1 MNIYFNFWFFII
13 LLFIGLIIFSV
24 KKESLNLFAYII
36 LTLFTL
42 ILVLNINNFN
52 IDFFLVD
59 SWKIIFI
66 SLLTLSYFYILFI
79 LKDNREEI
87 YFLVFMVW
95 LGSLIVIISNHLL
108 MVYLGLELQ
117 TFSLFVLIAKNRV
130 SVKSSEAGLKYFVL
144 GAISSGFFLIVMTT
158 IYGIYGSLDLNYLV
172 SFHNS
177 DFMFLVIILVLVLS
191 LFFKLSLFPLHFW
204 IPDIYE
210 GSASDIL
217 GVLATLPKIS
227 IMSLILQLNLPFE
240 ILMWCAIG
248 SIIIGSFGGFNQ
260 TKIKR
265 LLAYS
270 GISHIGFTFLGVALL
285 SKIGLEVSL
294 LYFIIYIVTVLG
306 LITLL
311 INHKGG
317 KDKFISELSGIGLK
331 NTSIGVVWALL
342 LLSIAGIPPL
352 CGFLGK
358 WWTIWTFVSHGHM
371 FLGLVIVFASAIAV
385 GYYLRVT
392 KILYFQPK
400 SSYVI
405 WNNVLQGN
413 KLSFTVS
420 FFLGLIFYFNLFLIL
435 NPNFLTE
442 LINYNFIDLF

>member
-24 KKESLNLFAYII
+24 QKKSLNLFVYII
-36 LTLFTL
+36 LTLCVL

-52 IDFFLVD
+52 IDFFFVN

-117 TFSLFVLIAKNRV
+117 TFSLFILIAKNRV
-130 SVKSSEAGLKYFVL
+130 SVKSSEASLKYFVL
-144 GAISSGFFLIVMTT
+144 GAISSGFFLITMTT
-158 IYGIYGSLDLNYLV
+158 IYGVYGSLNLNYLV
-172 SFHNS
+172 SLYNS
-177 DFMFLVIILVLVLS
+177 DFMFIVIILVLVLS

-248 SIIIGSFGGFNQ
+248 SIVIGSFGGFNQ

-294 LYFIIYIVTVLG
+294 LYFIIYIITVLG

-311 INHKGG
+311 VNHKGS

-331 NTSIGVVWALL
+331 NASIGIVWGLL
-342 LLSIAGIPPL
+342 LLSVAGIPPL

-358 WWTIWTFVSHGHM
+358 WWTIWAFISHGYL
-371 FLGLVIVFASAIAV
+371 FLGLIIVISSAIAV
-385 GYYLRVT
+385 GYYLRIT
-392 KILYFQPK
+392 KILYFQSK
-400 SSYVI
+400 SSYII
-405 WNNVLQGN
+405 WDNVLQGN
-413 KLSFTVS
+413 KLSFTTS

-442 LINYNFIDLF
+442 LINCNFIDLF

>member
-1 MNIYFNFWFFII
+1 MY
-13 LLFIGLIIFSV
+13 V
-24 KKESLNLFAYII
+24 I
-36 LTLFTL
+36 LTLI
-42 ILVLNINNFN
+42 ILMLVFNINGFN
-52 IDFFLVD
+52 IDFFIIN

-66 SLLTLSYFYILFI
+66 GLLTLSYFYLLFV
-79 LKDNREEI
+79 LKDSREEI

-95 LGSLIVIISNHLL
+95 LGSLIIIISNHLL
-108 MVYLGLELQ
+108 VIYLGLELQ
-117 TFSLFVLIAKNRV
+117 TFSLFILIAKNRV

-144 GAISSGFFLIVMTT
+144 GAISSGFFLITITT
-158 IYGIYGSLDLNYLV
+158 IYGVYGSLNLNYLI
-172 SFHNS
+172 SYYNT
-177 DFMFLVIILVLVLS
+177 DFIFLIIILVMILS

-210 GSASDIL
+210 GSSSDIL

-240 ILMWCAIG
+240 FLMWCAIG

-260 TKIKR
+260 SKIKR

-270 GISHIGFTFLGVALL
+270 GISHIGFTFLGVALF
-285 SKIGLEVSL
+285 SKIGVEVSL
-294 LYFIIYIVTVLG
+294 LYFIIYIITVLG

-311 INHKGG
+311 INHKGS

-331 NTSIGVVWALL
+331 NTSVGIIWALL

-358 WWTIWTFVSHGHM
+358 WWTIWIFISHGHIL
-371 FLGLVIVFASAIAV
+371 LGLIIVLSSAIAV
-385 GYYLRVT
+385 GYYLRIT
-392 KILYFQPK
+392 KILYFQSK
-400 SSYVI
+400 SSYIV
-405 WNNVLQGN
+405 WNNVLESN
-413 KLSFTVS
+413 NISFSIS
-420 FFLGLIFYFNLFLIL
+420 FCLGLVFYFNLFLIL